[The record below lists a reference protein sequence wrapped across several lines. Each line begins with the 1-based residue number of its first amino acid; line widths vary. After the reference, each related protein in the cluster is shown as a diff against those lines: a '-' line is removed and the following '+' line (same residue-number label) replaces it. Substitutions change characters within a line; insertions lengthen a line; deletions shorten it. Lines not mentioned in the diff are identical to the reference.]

1 MLLAFEILLD
11 REDMVNGPLS
21 HGPQPTGVSWGGKQ
35 FLHVPS
41 FCFPLRSV
49 SFCLGAA
56 SGFRSMPDPQWK
68 TESASIL
75 TCPRATLNKQGAGV
89 AQIPEP
95 LQGLCSIYRV
105 SVKGSLVELSSVV
118 VHGGN
123 LPTNAPLSPPCPS
136 LSLPWFLGVTLK
148 QATCIWVLVSLYL
161 WGGGWGR
168 VGGNQPFF
176 FWHCELD

>member
-1 MLLAFEILLD
+1 MKCFDDTEVFWMFTHALLLFPPLTTKDFYKYLMKKIISKKNIFSLLLAFEILLD

-49 SFCLGAA
+49 SFCLWAA

-95 LQGLCSIYRV
+95 LQGLCSI
-105 SVKGSLVELSSVV
+105 E
-118 VHGGN
+118 
-123 LPTNAPLSPPCPS
+123 S
-136 LSLPWFLGVTLK
+136 LSRGP
-148 QATCIWVLVSLYL
+148 
-161 WGGGWGR
+161 
-168 VGGNQPFF
+168 
-176 FWHCELD
+176 